1 MADFAL
7 ELSGVEKIY
16 GTGKLAAKVLHDI
29 NLKFES
35 NSFNAII
42 GQSGSGKSTLLN
54 LIGTLDTPSNGTI
67 KILNKNTNSLDEKA
81 LSKLRNKTL
90 GFIFQHHY
98 LLPEFSVFENIVMPY
113 RIKEGKL
120 NQAIID
126 YANELI
132 DFVDLTDVKNNK
144 ATNLSGGQQQR
155 TAIAR
160 ALINKPAIILADEPT
175 GALDSKTTDKVYN
188 LLRNI
193 HTTYKTTFIVITH
206 DQKVAEKTD
215 RIIELKDGRVHLDF
229 YTN

>member
-1 MADFAL
+1 MANFAL

-16 GTGKLAAKVLHDI
+16 GSGKLATKVLHDI
-29 NLKFES
+29 HLNFEKE
-35 NSFNAII
+35 SFNAII

-54 LIGTLDTPSNGTI
+54 LIGTLDKPSNGSI
-67 KILNKNTNSLDEKA
+67 KILNENTIDMNEKT
-81 LSKLRNKTL
+81 LSKLRNRTL

-120 NQAIID
+120 DQATID

-132 DFVDLTDVKNNK
+132 DFVDLTNVKNNK
-144 ATNLSGGQQQR
+144 ATDLSGGQQQR

-160 ALINKPAIILADEPT
+160 ALINKPEIILADEPT

-188 LLRNI
+188 LLRKI
-193 HTTYKTTFIVITH
+193 HKTYKTTFIIITH
-206 DQKVAEKTD
+206 DQNVAEKTD